1 MQNVSTRRLRSIAQ
15 SAEKLN
21 LSRASIYRLHQAGLL
36 PFVKLAGRT
45 LIDDLDIDALIET
58 GKRRAA

>member
-1 MQNVSTRRLRSIAQ
+1 MQKVSNRRLQSINQ

-45 LIDDLDIDALIET
+45 LVDEADIDALISA
-58 GKRRAA
+58 GKKRAA

>member
-1 MQNVSTRRLRSIAQ
+1 MHKAATRRLRSINQ

-21 LSRASIYRLHQAGLL
+21 LSRASIYRLHHAGLL

-45 LIDDLDIDALIET
+45 LVDDLDIEALIESQ
-58 GKRRAA
+58 KRRAA

>member
-1 MQNVSTRRLRSIAQ
+1 MQNVATRRLRSINQ
-15 SAEKLN
+15 SADRLG
-21 LSRASIYRLHQAGLL
+21 LSRASIYRLHQSGQL

-45 LIDDLDIDALIET
+45 LVDEADIDALIEA

>member
-1 MQNVSTRRLRSIAQ
+1 MQKVSTRRLQSINQ

-21 LSRASIYRLHQAGLL
+21 LSRASIYRLHQAGQL

-45 LIDDLDIDALIET
+45 LVDEADIEALIEA
-58 GKRRAA
+58 GKKRAA